1 MKFNEFDNALNY
13 LSEMREDEVSL
24 ANAKNDQISFKS
36 NLGEIKKDPK
46 SKSKEQKNTLYN
58 IEIHCKARNDVV
70 ISFMIILQC

>member
-36 NLGEIKKDPK
+36 SLGEIKKDPK
-46 SKSKEQKNTLYN
+46 K
-58 IEIHCKARNDVV
+58 
-70 ISFMIILQC
+70 